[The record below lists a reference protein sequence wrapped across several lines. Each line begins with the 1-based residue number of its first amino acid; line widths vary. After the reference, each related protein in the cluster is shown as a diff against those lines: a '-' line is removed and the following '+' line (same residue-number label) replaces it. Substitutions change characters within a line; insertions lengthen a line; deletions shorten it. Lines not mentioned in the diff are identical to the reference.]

1 MIDHAEARIL
11 ASARSDGELEAARF
25 AELDEHMASCDP
37 CRAFTEALPQL
48 SVLAA
53 ALSREH
59 APADL
64 PRRVR
69 AGLTPARGRARRSWR
84 SGWRLAPALAAALV
98 VAIVAVMIGSV
109 PVVRVPSA
117 EAARALSRLRSLY
130 VEREITSYTSDG
142 DVEAVTRERIW
153 FRAPNMVR
161 TETTTRGATV
171 LTIEG
176 PGFRYRENGN
186 GAFLNTNL
194 LPSLTPLPEPLT
206 PTLTLLGVDS
216 GVGPTVLGRPTR
228 RITLRFENEQR
239 EALVDAETFAVV
251 GITESTVVFHKEQ
264 IQEGRLRGTK
274 RTLALEYNPVLE
286 DSLFEIPEDAKV
298 IENDAR
304 PLLLGSLSAP
314 PAGRLEGLEL
324 VAAASENDTEA
335 VLYAQGAFHVLLE
348 IDGPVSPPSLAR
360 ARPARVGTRMGT
372 LYLPLYGLP
381 EIRFTV
387 DGHRIAI
394 RAPLPP
400 PVLQELAD
408 RMYPDRE

>member
-1 MIDHAEARIL
+1 MIDHAEARML

-25 AELDEHMASCDP
+25 AELDDHMGSCDS

-53 ALSREH
+53 ALPREH

-64 PRRVR
+64 SRRVR
-69 AGLTPARGRARRSWR
+69 AGLAPQRRRAAWR
-84 SGWRLAPALAAALV
+84 PGWRVAPALAAALV

-117 EAARALSRLRSLY
+117 EAARALARLKSLY

-142 DVEAVTRERIW
+142 VVDAVTRERIW
-153 FRAPNMVR
+153 FRAPGTVR

-176 PGFRYRENGN
+176 PGFRYREDANGK
-186 GAFLNTNL
+186 FLNTRL

-206 PTLTLLGVDS
+206 PTLTLLGTDL
-216 GVGPTVLGRPTR
+216 GPGPSVAGRPTR
-228 RITLRFENEQR
+228 RFKLRFENEER
-239 EALVDAETFAVV
+239 DALVDAETFAVV
-251 GITESTVVFHKEQ
+251 GVTESTIVFQKERF
-264 IQEGRLRGTK
+264 QEGRLRGLK
-274 RTLALEYNPVLE
+274 RTLALEYNPELE
-286 DSLFEIPEDAKV
+286 DSLFAIPEDARV

-304 PLLLGSLSAP
+304 PLPLGSVSAP

-324 VAAASENDTEA
+324 VAAAAENDSEA

-360 ARPARVGTRMGT
+360 SLQTRVGSRAGT

-400 PVLQELAD
+400 PVLQELAA